1 MKTIKS
7 IFKKSI
13 PLLAIVMTIS
23 CASKKDVVYFQNL
36 SAFETMVDTETY
48 TPRLKVGDKVALN
61 ITSENPIASAPFNMA
76 TGVTASGEQESAG
89 MTYYLVDVDG
99 NITLPVL
106 GTQKV
111 VGMSIPE
118 VKASVRSKL
127 IDGGLLKDP
136 QVIVALDGFNVTVL
150 GQVRTPGTYYI
161 PGQRI
166 TILQALGLAGDLD
179 ITGNRTNVL
188 VMRDFNGTKVSTRI
202 DLTRKEVLNSP
213 VYYLTQNDVIYVEPN
228 KSKVNESK
236 SGNRALTLS
245 VASLLLTLTTT
256 VVVLLRN

>member
-1 MKTIKS
+1 MKTIQS
-7 IFKKSI
+7 ILNKVLPFFI
-13 PLLAIVMTIS
+13 IAILFS

-36 SAFETMVDTETY
+36 SAFETMVATETY
-48 TPRLKVGDKVALN
+48 TPRLKVGDKVALS
-61 ITSENPIASAPFNMA
+61 ITSENPIASAPFNMS
-76 TGVTASGEQESAG
+76 TGVTASGEQATAG

-106 GTQKV
+106 GVQQVK
-111 VGMSIPE
+111 GMSIPE

-136 QVIVALDGFNVTVL
+136 QVIVALDGFNITVL
-150 GQVRTPGTYYI
+150 GQVRSPGTFYI

-166 TILQALGLAGDLD
+166 TVLQALGLAGDLD
-179 ITGNRTNVL
+179 ITGNRSNVL

-228 KSKVNESK
+228 QSKINESK
-236 SGNRALTLS
+236 SSNRALTLS